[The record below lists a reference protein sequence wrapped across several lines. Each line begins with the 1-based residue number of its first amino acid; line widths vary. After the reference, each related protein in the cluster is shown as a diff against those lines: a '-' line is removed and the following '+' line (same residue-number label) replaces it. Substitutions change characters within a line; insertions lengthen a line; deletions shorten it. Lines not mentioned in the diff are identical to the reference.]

1 MKRIRNNFFF
11 KTFCISL
18 LMLLI
23 ITSTAYLLLYLFL
36 PSFYERYKVREYD
49 ERSAALIESLKQSE
63 DEAEELFILGEFARS
78 DDADVTVY
86 QEDGGIFFQATEN
99 IGFSVVQDTETAD
112 NFSGGNAFEVTKDA
126 YEDGRYDRITSEYK
140 YAAGGRTRVLTI
152 GIPLQPLNE
161 AKAVIIN
168 IYPLAGLL
176 CVAFSFFL
184 ALIFSRIVVDPIRNI
199 QRTLRDMSQLKPNAH
214 ISTTSRDEIAE
225 MSRDINELYDELRTA
240 IVDLEDKIRDH
251 SDSENQKIDFLRNV
265 SHELKTPLASA
276 NSLIEGI
283 IYEIPPYCD
292 NKEKYLGECREFL
305 QKAIV
310 LTKESL
316 SLSPVYKEAP
326 QPVNLKLLVEAE
338 FRPYKVILKSR
349 QIGYSVEIPENVTF
363 TTSQNLFAKA
373 ISNVLSNAANYT
385 EKGGKVRIAYSE
397 NCLHIEN
404 TCKPLSAQELQLVM
418 KPMYSGKHKNQLS
431 NGLGLYIVKQSLC
444 LLKIPF
450 SFSPTED
457 GTGMRFTLRL

>member
-23 ITSTAYLLLYLFL
+23 ITSIAYLLLYLFL
-36 PSFYERYKVREYD
+36 PIFYKQYKVKEYD
-49 ERSAALIESLKQSE
+49 AKAIAFISSLEQSA
-63 DEAEELFILGEFARS
+63 DEAEETVILRKFAQN

-86 QEDGGIFFQATEN
+86 REDDSILFQATEN
-99 IGFSVVQDTETAD
+99 IGFSVVQDMDAAD
-112 NFSGGNAFEVTKDA
+112 TFSDNDAFEVSKDA
-126 YEDGRYDRITSEYK
+126 YEEGRYDHITSK
-140 YAAGGRTRVLTI
+140 YQYTVNGKSRVLVIDIT
-152 GIPLQPLNE
+152 LQPLDE
-161 AKAVIIN
+161 AKTVIIN

-176 CVAFSFFL
+176 CVVFSFFL
-184 ALIFSRIVVDPIRNI
+184 AMLFSRIVVKPIRNI
-199 QRTLRDMSQLKPNAH
+199 QRTLRDMSQLKPDAH
-214 ISTTSRDEIAE
+214 INTTSHDEIAE
-225 MSRDINELYDELRTA
+225 MSHDINDLYGELRTT
-240 IVDLEDKIRDH
+240 IIDLEQKIQDY

-292 NKEKYLGECREFL
+292 NKERYLNECRDFL
-305 QKAIV
+305 QKAII

-316 SLSPVYKEAP
+316 SLSPVYKENP
-326 QPVNLKLLVEAE
+326 QSVDLKHLVEAE

-349 QIGYSVEIPENVTF
+349 QISYSVEIPENITF
-363 TTSQNLFAKA
+363 TTAQNLFAKA

-385 EKGGKVRIAYSE
+385 EPGGKVRILYTQ

-404 TCKPLSAQELQLVM
+404 TCQPLSAEELPLVM
-418 KPMYSGKHKNQLS
+418 KPMYSGKHKNRIS

-444 LLKIPF
+444 LLKISF
-450 SFSPTED
+450 SFAPTED
-457 GTGMRFTLRL
+457 GTGMRFTIRL